1 MMRMAD
7 ETTVAIIG
15 GGPAGATLGAYLS
28 LAGVDNV
35 IFEREQ
41 FPRHHIGE
49 SLVPITTGLFQEIGF
64 LAKMDA
70 ASFVQKRG
78 AVWVPKSGTNSHELR
93 LAPDPRYG
101 RDYTYHVDRPKFD
114 QMLLDHASELGS
126 RVYQET
132 QVDNVVMEGD
142 RIVGLEVRN
151 NGRQRRI
158 GASYVV
164 DASGRGTF
172 LGARFGL
179 KRKDPLFNQFAI
191 YAQFT
196 GIDRGPDKTSDHIH
210 IFFLPTQR
218 GWVWQIPIS
227 ETVTSIGVVTEREDF
242 RLDSRDREQYFLRHV
257 GSNPELAR
265 RMERAKRI
273 GGFHAEGDYSYSMD
287 SFIGPGYLLTGD
299 AARFVDPIFSSGVSV
314 AMHSAKFACEALTSV
329 LSGARPEQ
337 QAFEDYQRRLKDGV
351 DVWYEFIKIYYK
363 LQNLFSLYIQRPE
376 YAPELL
382 RLLQGD
388 VYDRKSIT
396 VLDRLKADIRAI
408 EIAPHHLL
416 KEALTEIQI

>member
-1 MMRMAD
+1 MTIPD
-7 ETTVAIIG
+7 QTTVAIIG

-35 IFEREQ
+35 VFERDR
-41 FPRHHIGE
+41 FPRHHVGE

-64 LAKMDA
+64 LPKMDA

-101 RDYTYHVDRPKFD
+101 RDYTYHVDRPTFD
-114 QMLLDHASELGS
+114 RMLLDHASELGS

-132 QVDNVVMEGD
+132 QVDDVVMQDD
-142 RIVGLEVRN
+142 RIVGLEVRA
-151 NGRQRRI
+151 NGQQHRI
-158 GASYVV
+158 GARYVV

-172 LGARFGL
+172 LGSRFGL

-191 YAQFT
+191 YGQFT
-196 GIDRGPDKTSDHIH
+196 GVNRGPDTTADHIH

-227 ETVTSIGVVTEREDF
+227 ATVTSIGVVTERDDF
-242 RLDSRDREQYFLRHV
+242 RLDSRDREQYFLRHTR
-257 GSNPELAR
+257 SNPELAK
-265 RMERAKRI
+265 RMENAKRVK
-273 GGFHAEGDYSYSMD
+273 GFHAEGDYSYSMD
-287 SFIGPGYLLTGD
+287 SFVGPGYLMIGD

-314 AMHSAKFACEALTSV
+314 AMHSAKFACEALTAV
-329 LSGARPEQ
+329 LSGARSEE
-337 QAFEDYQRRLKDGV
+337 QAFEAYQRRLQDGV
-351 DVWYEFIKIYYK
+351 NVWYEFIKIYYK

-376 YAPELL
+376 YKSELL

-388 VYDRKSIT
+388 VYDRKSIN
-396 VLDRLKADIRAI
+396 VLDRLKADILAI
-408 EIAPHHLL
+408 ELTPEHML
-416 KEALTEIQI
+416 KGALTEIQI